1 VKAIEAKIISSFNHI
16 STKFSYAALINL
28 RSLKEKKEHLQN
40 ENKEREMFLEFAKN
54 LIEFGINELD
64 LGSSIN
70 AVYSTLFNAAGISG
84 DVITNYSKVRL
95 TGFSKPSLNE
105 FFLKIY
111 SQVGKYSPLVKQL
124 KELKKSKE
132 SIGMSKVELFRAGE
146 DPYYDL
152 ACLLSEKI
160 NDKQVIEVLNASV
173 GRLGDE
179 LSRYGFNF

>member
-1 VKAIEAKIISSFNHI
+1 MKAIEAKIISSFNHI
-16 STKFSYAALINL
+16 SARFSYAALISL
-28 RSLKEKKEHLQN
+28 RSLSEKKEHLQN

-54 LIEFGINELD
+54 LIEFGIKELD

-70 AVYSTLFNAAGISG
+70 AVYSTLFKAAGISG

-95 TGFSKPSLNE
+95 TGFTKPSLNE

-111 SQVGKYSPLVKQL
+111 YQVGKCSPLVKQL
-124 KELKKSKE
+124 RELKKSKE
-132 SIGMSKVELFRAGE
+132 SIGMSQVELFRAGE
-146 DPYYDL
+146 DPYYDF

-160 NDKQVIEVLNASV
+160 EDKEVIEVLNASV